1 MPRGKKF
8 TADQIIG
15 KLRQAAEA
23 IATTETW
30 GRSVRQ
36 PPTAE
41 GVVFP
46 KGSAWLLT
54 VNRAG
59 PMAWADPRAICY
71 LPRLLSRINADPG
84 IRWGLG
90 SPS

>member
-36 PPTAE
+36 PPTSE
-41 GVVFP
+41 GVVFLR
-46 KGSAWLLT
+46 GSAWLLT
-54 VNRAG
+54 VNRADG
-59 PMAWADPRAICY
+59 LGRSAGH
-71 LPRLLSRINADPG
+71 LLS
-84 IRWGLG
+84 
-90 SPS
+90 SPTPFPHQR